1 MESDSMH
8 PGASYC
14 RKAGGGKLLP
24 FVLLWVALV
33 AVSCTPAV
41 PSVPLSPALPA
52 HFTATGTE
60 VPAEQWW
67 TSFDDPILNELVA
80 QAFSGNPGLQ
90 AAWSRLSQAEAV
102 ARRVGADLAP
112 TLDAAGRAAHLRN
125 DDGIATR
132 RTDTVSFGLAA
143 AYEVDLWGRIRS
155 ERDAAVLDAAASRE
169 DIQAAA
175 QSLAARVASTWFQLV
190 EQYGQLELLDRQLRT
205 NEQILELV
213 TMRFRRGQVGAA
225 DVLQQRELIE
235 ANLGQQAQV
244 KAQAGVLTHA
254 LAILRGLPPVRTEE
268 PRIAVLPQPPPLP
281 VTGVPAE
288 LIRRRPDLISASN
301 RVMAAEKRTA
311 AALAERFPRLSLSAN
326 LESESSRSADLF
338 ANWLANLAA
347 NLSGPLLDG
356 GRLQAEADRTAAAAA
371 EALHFYGETV
381 LAALAEVEDA
391 LVREEG
397 QRQFLSRLARQLE
410 MAELVT
416 ERVRYRYLRGTEE
429 YLRVL
434 NALLTQQVLE
444 RNRLTAHR
452 QLLQERI
459 DLYRALGGGV
469 LVKEQRSLAGRQ
481 QEKNKS

>member
-1 MESDSMH
+1 
-8 PGASYC
+8 
-14 RKAGGGKLLP
+14 
-24 FVLLWVALV
+24 
-33 AVSCTPAV
+33 
-41 PSVPLSPALPA
+41 LPA
-52 HFTATGTE
+52 HFSATGTE

-67 TSFDDPILNELVA
+67 TSFDDPILNELVV

-90 AAWSRLSQAEAV
+90 AAWARLTQAEAV
-102 ARRVGADLAP
+102 ARRVGAALAP
-112 TLDAAGRAAHLRN
+112 TLDASGRAAHLRN
-125 DDGIATR
+125 GEGGTTR
-132 RTDTVSFGLAA
+132 STDTVFFGLAA

-155 ERDAAVLDAAASRE
+155 ERDAAVLDAVASRE

-175 QSLAARVASTWFQLV
+175 QTLAARVASTWFQLV

-235 ANLGQQAQV
+235 ANHGQQAQV

-254 LAILRGLPPVRTEE
+254 LAILRGLPPDRAVAA
-268 PRIAVLPQPPPLP
+268 RIAVLPELP
-281 VTGVPAE
+281 TLPETGVPAE
-288 LIRRRPDLISASN
+288 LIRRRPDLVSASN
-301 RVMAAEKRTA
+301 RVMAADQRTA
-311 AALAERFPRLSLSAN
+311 SALAERFPRLSLSAR

-338 ANWLANLAA
+338 ANWLANLAG

-356 GRLQAEADRTAAAAA
+356 GRRQAEADRTAAAAK
-371 EALHFYGETV
+371 EALHLYGQTV
-381 LAALAEVEDA
+381 LVALAEVEDA

-397 QRQFLSRLARQLE
+397 QRQFLFRLVRQLE
-410 MAELVT
+410 IAELVT

-459 DLYRALGGGV
+459 DLCRALGGGV
-469 LVKEQRSLAGRQ
+469 LVNEQRTIAGRNQ
-481 QEKNKS
+481 